1 MRPVFRIVVDGRQDV
16 TDRFRDRLL
25 SLRVTDEAGVRSDAV
40 ELRLDDR
47 DSAIGLP
54 PTGREMKISLGYEDR
69 RETVTGTYV
78 VDEVELSG
86 PPQTLVVRAKAADM
100 HSSLKAQRTRSWED
114 VSLGDLVASIAADHD
129 LKPRVGGTLRSVRI
143 PHLDQT
149 EESDL
154 HLLTRLARDHD
165 AVAKPAGGHLLF
177 VPRGEAASA
186 TGRPMPTVDV
196 RPEDCRRWSV
206 TIADREAYRS
216 VRAHWH
222 EPESGKR
229 RTETAGDGE
238 PAWTLRR
245 TWASAS
251 EAREA
256 ARAKLSAL
264 TRGTARLSLAL
275 SPGNPVVAAEAELR
289 LRGFRKGVDGSWT
302 CSRAVHRLDRGGYAT
317 SVEAELKGG

>member
-1 MRPVFRIVVDGRQDV
+1 MRPAFRIVIDGRQDV

-40 ELRLDDR
+40 EVRLDDR
-47 DSAIGLP
+47 DSAIELP
-54 PTGREMKISLGYEDR
+54 PTGRGMEVSLGWEDR
-69 RETVTGTYV
+69 RETVDGTYV

-86 PPQTLVVRAKAADM
+86 PPQTLAVRAKAADT
-100 HSSLKAQRTRSWED
+100 HSSLKAQKTRSWDD
-114 VSLGDLVASIAADHD
+114 VSLGDLVASIATDHG
-129 LKPRVGGTLRSVRI
+129 LKPRVGGALRAVRI

-165 AVAKPAGGHLLF
+165 AVAKPAGGFLLF
-177 VPRGEAASA
+177 VPRGDAASA
-186 TGRPMPTVDV
+186 TGQPMPVVDV

-222 EPESGKR
+222 EPESGER

-264 TRGTARLSLAL
+264 ERGTVRLSLEL
-275 SPGNPVVAAEAELR
+275 SPGNPVAAAEAELR
-289 LRGFRKGVDGSWT
+289 LSGFRDGANGSWT
-302 CSRAVHRLDRGGYAT
+302 CSRAVHRLDRSGYST
-317 SVEAELKGG
+317 TVEAELKGG

>member
-1 MRPVFRIVVDGRQDV
+1 MRPVFRIVIDGRQDV
-16 TDRFRDRLL
+16 TDRIRDRLL
-25 SLRVTDEAGVRSDAV
+25 SLRVADEAGRLSDSA

-47 DSAIGLP
+47 DGVLALP
-54 PTGREMKISLGYEDR
+54 RRGAGMEISLGYEDR
-69 RETVTGTYV
+69 REAVAGTYV

-86 PPQTLVVRAKAADM
+86 PPQTLAVRAKAADM
-100 HSSLKAQRTRSWED
+100 RSSLKAQKTRSWDD
-114 VSLGDLVASIAADHD
+114 VSLGELVSSIAADHG
-129 LKPRVGGTLRSVRI
+129 LEARVGSALRTVRI
-143 PHLDQT
+143 SHLDQT

-165 AVAKPAGGHLLF
+165 AVAKPAGGVLLF

-186 TGRPMPTVDV
+186 TGRQMPVVDV

-222 EPESGKR
+222 EPESGER
-229 RTETAGDGE
+229 RTETAGDGA

-264 TRGTARLSLAL
+264 KRGTVRLSLAL

-289 LRGFRKGVDGSWT
+289 LRGFRDGADGSWT
-302 CSRAVHRLDRGGYAT
+302 CSRVVHRLDRGGYAT
-317 SVEAELKGG
+317 SVEAALKEG